1 MRERTVHK
9 FNGLF
14 DKELTTCVT
23 QALMCL
29 LRKNRIC
36 SKQCIKFVMVA

>member
-36 SKQCIKFVMVA
+36 STQWIRFAKVA